1 MVGPGGGGGEGES
14 VFHGVTV
21 SIWEDEKVL
30 EMMVWLVTQQCE
42 CV

>member
-1 MVGPGGGGGEGES
+1 MVGPGGGGGDGES
-14 VFHGVTV
+14 AFHGVTV

-30 EMMVWLVTQQCE
+30 EMMVGLVTQQSE

>member
-1 MVGPGGGGGEGES
+1 MVGWGGEGEPA
-14 VFHGVTV
+14 FHEVTV

-30 EMMVWLVTQQCE
+30 EMMVGLVTQQCK